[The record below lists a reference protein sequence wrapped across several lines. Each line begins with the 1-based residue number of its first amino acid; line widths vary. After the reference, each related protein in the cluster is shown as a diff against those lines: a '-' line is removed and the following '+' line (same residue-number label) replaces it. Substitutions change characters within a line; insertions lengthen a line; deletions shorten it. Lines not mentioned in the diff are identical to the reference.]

1 MRTYEIPNEKLAQA
15 REWFVRR
22 GISLKSWADQHNVN
36 RNVLYQVLEGKSLC
50 TRGESHR
57 IAVLLGLKMEAVSDL
72 AYPLDPSS
80 TTELAVSG
88 KKEGCS
94 CCAQIAANEAT

>member
-1 MRTYEIPNEKLAQA
+1 MKTHEITNEKLAQA
-15 REWFVRR
+15 REWFIRR

-57 IAVLLGLKMEAVSDL
+57 IAVLLGLKMEATSDL
-72 AYPLDPSS
+72 AHALDPSFA
-80 TTELAVSG
+80 TELAVNG
-88 KKEGCS
+88 KKDFCPCG
-94 CCAQIAANEAT
+94 AQIAANEAT